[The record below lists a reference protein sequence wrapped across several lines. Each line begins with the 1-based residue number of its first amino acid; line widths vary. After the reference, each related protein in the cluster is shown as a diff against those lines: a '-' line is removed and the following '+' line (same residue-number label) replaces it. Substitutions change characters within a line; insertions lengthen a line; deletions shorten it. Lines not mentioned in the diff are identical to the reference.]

1 MDMLRI
7 CDARLRCFLSACL
20 LCFFV
25 QDTWAGDEGRRAGED
40 YKEWVRQLDDGLSV
54 LLQDELFTATQ
65 VGLCIYDLTADTL
78 LYALNAGQ
86 RMRPA
91 STEKLVTAITA
102 LSVLGDSHCFTTSLY
117 CTGEVRDSVLWGD
130 VYAVGGFDPRF
141 GKDDM
146 AAFIEGIRAQGIDS
160 IAGHLCADVSMK
172 DTLKW
177 GWGWC
182 WDDDMPVLTPLL
194 YHGKD
199 CFMEEMEMMLREAS
213 IGYTAVGRGRRPDE
227 TRLLATRSHTMSQIL
242 TRMMKDSDNLY
253 AEAMFY
259 QVAAKAGRPYAS
271 REDAMY
277 HVEKLIG
284 EMGYDVEKYLIA
296 DGSGVSLY
304 NYLTPELELAF
315 LKYAYR
321 HEDIFIPLY
330 TSLPV
335 AGKDGTLRRRMK
347 KGEACGNVQAKTG
360 TVEGVSTLAGYAT
373 ARNGHRLAFCIMNQ
387 GVPRAAFG
395 RDFQDKVCELM
406 CK

>member
-1 MDMLRI
+1 MPGKS
-7 CDARLRCFLSACL
+7 DARLKCCLLACL
-20 LCFFV
+20 LCLCT
-25 QDTWAGDEGRRAGED
+25 QGMRAGDEGDRADAG
-40 YKEWVRQLDDGLSV
+40 YLEWVRQLDEGLSV
-54 LLQDELFTATQ
+54 LLRNELFTTTQ

-78 LYALNAGQ
+78 LYAHDARQ

-102 LSVLGDSHCFTTSLY
+102 LSELGDSHCFTTSLY
-117 CTGEVRDSVLWGD
+117 YTGEVRDSVLWGD

-146 AAFIEGIRAQGIDS
+146 TAFIESIRAQGIDS
-160 IAGHLCADVSMK
+160 IAGRLCADVSMK

-182 WDDDMPVLTPLL
+182 WDDDMPALTPLL

-199 CFMEEMEMMLREAS
+199 CFMEEMGNMLHEAG
-213 IGYTAVGRGRRPDE
+213 IGYAAVCKGCRPSE
-227 TRLLATRSHTMSQIL
+227 ARLLVTRSHTLNQIL

-259 QVAAKAGRPYAS
+259 QVAAKDGRPYAS

-277 HVEKLIG
+277 HIEKLIG
-284 EMGYDVEKYLIA
+284 EMGYDVENYLIA

-321 HEDIFIPLY
+321 HENIFIPLY
-330 TSLPV
+330 ASLPV
-335 AGKDGTLRRRMK
+335 AGKDGTLRRRMR
-347 KGEACGNVQAKTG
+347 KGYACGNVQAKTG
-360 TVEGVSTLAGYAT
+360 TVEGVSTLAGYAW

-387 GVPRAAFG
+387 GISRTAFG
-395 RDFQDKVCELM
+395 RDFQDKVCELL

>member
-1 MDMLRI
+1 MNRPKM
-7 CDARLRCFLSACL
+7 CDVGQKCCLLLCL
-20 LCFFV
+20 LCGCV
-25 QDTWAGDEGRRAGED
+25 QGLKAGDEDFRPDSG
-40 YKEWVRQLDDGLSV
+40 YKEWVRQLDEGLSV

-65 VGLCIYDLTADTL
+65 VGMCVYDLTSDTL
-78 LYALNAGQ
+78 LYARNIRQ

-91 STEKLVTAITA
+91 STEKLLTAIVA
-102 LSVLGDSHCFTTSLY
+102 LSELGESHCFTTSLF

-146 AAFIEGIRAQGIDS
+146 AAFVESLREQGIDS
-160 IAGHLCADVSMK
+160 IAGHLFADVSMK

-199 CFMEEMEMMLREAS
+199 CFMERMGEMLHEAG
-213 IGYTAVGRGRRPDE
+213 IGYVSVGRECCPAGA
-227 TRLLATRSHTMSQIL
+227 RLLVSRSHTMVQIL

-259 QVAAKAGRPYAS
+259 QVAAKDRRPYAS
-271 REDAMY
+271 RKDAMY
-277 HVEKLIG
+277 HIEKLVG
-284 EMGYDVEKYLIA
+284 EMGYDVENYLIA

-304 NYLTPELELAF
+304 NYLTPELELAL

-321 HEDIFIPLY
+321 HENIFIPLY
-330 TSLPV
+330 ASLPV

-347 KGEACGNVQAKTG
+347 KGDACGNVHAKTG
-360 TVEGVSTLAGYAT
+360 TLEGVSTLAGYAK

-387 GVPRAAFG
+387 GISRAAFG
-395 RDFQDKVCELM
+395 RDFQDKVCELL